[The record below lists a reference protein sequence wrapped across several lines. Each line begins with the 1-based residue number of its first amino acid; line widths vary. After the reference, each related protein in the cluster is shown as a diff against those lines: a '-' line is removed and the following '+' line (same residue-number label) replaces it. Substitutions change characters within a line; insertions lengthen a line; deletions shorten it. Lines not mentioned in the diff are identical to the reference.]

1 MKKRQ
6 TKFKRM
12 VLGLPLGAA
21 DHAVIDITA
30 DFAELFGVDLLAT
43 FFEEVSLLELA
54 AIPCIRE
61 LRPLGG
67 GWQPIDAIA
76 LSKELERAAASAR
89 ARFIQTVSRR
99 TIQTNFEIARGAPAD
114 VISTMAQADDI
125 VVLIEPR
132 NPVERVTQ
140 QFARLVDAA
149 FRTAAAVMMV
159 PARVIRTAGP
169 IVAYALTP
177 EDSSVRA
184 GIAIATAARERLI
197 VVHGKRGSSLP
208 REIGDLAAVTGVKI
222 EELTA
227 NVFATDPLTL
237 SRALEHLKERLVVMT
252 RGALSD
258 TAIAEIAGS
267 LKIPMLIVEPD

>member
-1 MKKRQ
+1 
-6 TKFKRM
+6 M

-21 DHAVIDITA
+21 DHAVINITA

-67 GWQPIDAIA
+67 GWQPIDAIT

-89 ARFIQTVSRR
+89 ARFIQTMSRR

-140 QFARLVDAA
+140 QFARLIDAA

-159 PARVIRTAGP
+159 PARVVRTAGP
-169 IVAYALTP
+169 IAVYAPTP

-184 GIAIATAARERLI
+184 GIAIAAAARERLI

-208 REIGDLAAVTGVKI
+208 REIGNLAAAAGVKI

-227 NVFATDPLTL
+227 NVFPADPITL
-237 SRALEHLKERLVVMT
+237 SRTLEHLKERLVVMT

-258 TAIAEIAGS
+258 TAIAEISGS